1 MTILEG
7 SVNCTSSARW
17 MVCTPMINSAKLNG
31 ESRQRGEVSAAEI
44 KAAKERARAMLQ
56 RLARSLSQSG
66 VPNF

>member
-1 MTILEG
+1 
-7 SVNCTSSARW
+7 